1 MLATEKGRS
10 RWVKCPNCGHKL
22 FKVLSEEPLAIS
34 VSSRTFVDGLPL
46 ISEGSIEIKCHSC
59 KEIVTIAGGAK

>member
-22 FKVLSEEPLAIS
+22 FRVFSDEPMML
-34 VSSRTFVDGLPL
+34 VSIGSLDGTPYLH
-46 ISEGSIEIKCHSC
+46 EGSIEIKCHSC
-59 KEIVTIAGGAK
+59 KKIVVISEV